1 MGLIKFFDKLEDKTR
16 YRLSKL
22 PILYAIIGGIGIVLF
37 WRGVWH
43 TADYLMLRYVY
54 VKFEGSSIDLSEA
67 IWWDGPLSFL
77 IGTVLLLMSGLF
89 VSNFIGNEIIISGLR
104 REKKLAE
111 KTSDE
116 VKTEMGALGT
126 VNNRASKW
134 KK

>member
-89 VSNFIGNEIIISGLR
+89 PPYRFNSNFECLSLTQVKVHLWIGGY
-104 REKKLAE
+104 
-111 KTSDE
+111 
-116 VKTEMGALGT
+116 
-126 VNNRASKW
+126 
-134 KK
+134 